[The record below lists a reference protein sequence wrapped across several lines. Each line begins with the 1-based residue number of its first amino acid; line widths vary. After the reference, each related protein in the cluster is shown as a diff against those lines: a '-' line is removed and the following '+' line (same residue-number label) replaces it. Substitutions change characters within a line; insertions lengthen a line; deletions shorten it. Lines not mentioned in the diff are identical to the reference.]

1 MPETLSAMITPKKL
15 VVVAPHPDDETLG
28 CGGTIARFADLGTEI
43 SVLIV
48 SGHLPPLYDRD
59 VFEISRKEAEAAFEI
74 MGVTNSEFLEIP
86 ATLVRDTPVAK
97 LNGQIGGF
105 IRSAA
110 PEMVLIPFPDRHIDH
125 RVIFDACVV
134 ACRPSHPAAPTV
146 VLGRLYA
153 SCLSRQRQG
162 SSGKH

>member
-1 MPETLSAMITPKKL
+1 MTKPWGAE
-15 VVVAPHPDDETLG
+15 E
-28 CGGTIARFADLGTEI
+28 TIARFADLGTENI
-43 SVLIV
+43 GAHRIRPSAAAL
-48 SGHLPPLYDRD
+48 R
-59 VFEISRKEAEAAFEI
+59 SRRFRNQPKEAEAAFEI
-74 MGVTNSEFLEIP
+74 MGVTNSEFLAIP

-110 PEMVLIPFPDRHIDH
+110 AEMVLIPFPDRHIDH

-146 VLGRLYA
+146 R
-153 SCLSRQRQG
+153 SCLRNAVGNTLECPRN
-162 SSGKH
+162 